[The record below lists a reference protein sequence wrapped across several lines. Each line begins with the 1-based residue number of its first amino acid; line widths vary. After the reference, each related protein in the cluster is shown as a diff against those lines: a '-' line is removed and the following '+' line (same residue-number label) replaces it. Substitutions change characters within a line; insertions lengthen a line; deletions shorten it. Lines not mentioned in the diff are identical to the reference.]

1 MTIRQSEPEGNRAL
15 EISDYLRIIR
25 RRLWIL
31 ILVPLLAGG
40 AVAALQ
46 LRQPTTYA
54 ATATVAAPALV
65 GGSQNNQYTGASGAK
80 AFVSNFTAAITAP
93 VIVNRVATETD
104 VLPGNIV
111 SGLSVTPIGDSS
123 LLQVTYKTHNRGKA
137 EPVAKAA
144 ASDTIKFLFET
155 QVALAQRTL
164 TEAQKGVTAADT
176 ALAGFVR
183 TNGPLPEVTF
193 NTLANQISTLQ
204 VQQANQTA
212 AANYAAAASL
222 GAQVRTAQ
230 AKLAQ
235 IAPAVTTFR
244 TLTDRKTQADARFG
258 TAQIALDQANAQAA
272 AADPASVISLNKTK
286 PVSRLAPLLKTVL
299 PAAGAGLFLAV
310 GIVFLLEV
318 LGRRPRRTRPLPAA
332 AAGERIPTRR

>member
-1 MTIRQSEPEGNRAL
+1 M
-15 EISDYLRIIR
+15 
-25 RRLWIL
+25 

-46 LRQPTTYA
+46 LRQGRTYA

-93 VIVNRVATETD
+93 VIINRVAKETG
-104 VLPGNIV
+104 VLAGNIV

-123 LLQVTYKTHNRGKA
+123 LLQVTYTTPHSKMA
-137 EPVAKAA
+137 EPVARAA

-164 TEAQKGVTAADT
+164 TEAQKGETAAET
-176 ALAGFVR
+176 ALTAFVKV
-183 TNGPLPEVTF
+183 NGPLPDVTF

-230 AKLAQ
+230 AKLAV
-235 IAPAVTTFR
+235 IAPTVTTFK
-244 TLTDRKTQADARFG
+244 TLTDRKTQADNRFN
-258 TAQIALDQANAQAA
+258 TAQVALDQANAQAA

-318 LGRRPRRTRPLPAA
+318 LGRRPRRTRPVTSPSAE
-332 AAGERIPTRR
+332 ERVPTRR